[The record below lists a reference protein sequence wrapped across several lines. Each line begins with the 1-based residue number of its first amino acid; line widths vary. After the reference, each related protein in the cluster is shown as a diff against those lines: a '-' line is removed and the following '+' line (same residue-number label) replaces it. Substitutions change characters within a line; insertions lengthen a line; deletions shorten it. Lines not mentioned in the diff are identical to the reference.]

1 MKRAFSLLLC
11 LALTLSLAGCA
22 RTYNGTDELIK
33 KAREEIP
40 ISDAATVDIQ
50 YAGGYVLGEKALFWF
65 ISGNEYQARYY
76 LPMEVEIKREDQ
88 YKFVRTYELLDGN
101 PKDIAALLWNN
112 SYVFLI
118 NNPACAAIRITDE
131 NGTYEKTI
139 EKDAYPYVF
148 SCSSKP
154 EFSPIPAD
162 YVFLDAD
169 GNELA

>member
-1 MKRAFSLLLC
+1 MKKIISLLLS
-11 LALTLSLAGCA
+11 LALFLSLVGCA
-22 RTYNGTDELIK
+22 GTYHGTDELIE

-40 ISDAATVDIQ
+40 ISDAATTDIQ
-50 YAGGYVLGEKALFWF
+50 FAGGHVQDKNALFWF
-65 ISGNEYQARYY
+65 VSGDEHQAHYY
-76 LPMEVEIKREDQ
+76 LPMEVEIKHESQ
-88 YKFVRTYELLDGN
+88 YKFVRTYEPLDGS
-101 PKDIAALLWNN
+101 PKDIAVLLWNN
-112 SYVFLI
+112 SYLFLI
-118 NNPACAAIRITDE
+118 NNPACTAIRITDE

>member
-22 RTYNGTDELIK
+22 RTYNGTDELIE

-40 ISDAATVDIQ
+40 ISDAATVGMQ
-50 YAGGYVLGEKALFWF
+50 FAGGYVQNKKALFWF
-65 ISGNEYQARYY
+65 ISGNEQQAHYY

-88 YKFVRTYELLDGN
+88 YKFVRTYEPLDDS

-118 NNPACAAIRITDE
+118 NNPACTAVRITDE
-131 NGTYEKTI
+131 NGTYEETI
-139 EKDAYPYVF
+139 EADAYPYVF

-154 EFSPIPAD
+154 EFSPIPTD

-169 GNELA
+169 GNELG